1 MRRVPCFRGSL
12 HTNSARAASPRK
24 HAAPFDGEP
33 AFGCRHRV
41 SDVWRVPRKHGS
53 QPNLLHATY
62 SGREL
67 SCNNEVH
74 VSRLRAFWEISG
86 ACHGMEFIGFH
97 TDTLSLSLTLAVPFL
112 GR

>member
-1 MRRVPCFRGSL
+1 MSSPGFRCL
-12 HTNSARAASPRK
+12 ARAPKA
-24 HAAPFDGEP
+24 
-33 AFGCRHRV
+33 
-41 SDVWRVPRKHGS
+41 W
-53 QPNLLHATY
+53 QPTQLTHATY